1 MIMKNENIKT
11 KFKNLDFDKL
21 KAKSGEVLEI
31 AKKSGGEI
39 TKETL
44 NSVSNVANISVQKA
58 KEVADQTKD
67 KIQNIKPEDVL
78 SQAIKVPG
86 VRIDRKS
93 FLIKELQKYYP
104 DEQVLKAVETNPAKA
119 GIPREKIN
127 EIADYII
134 DYETNKV
141 STVSFASGLP
151 GGLAMIATIPADT
164 LQYFGFMMRVMQKLA
179 YLYGFS
185 DFELSEDEI
194 SDETMNLML
203 LFFGV
208 MFGINGANQGI
219 KIIAETTSKKIS
231 KSLARKAL
239 TQTAYYP
246 IVKKVATA
254 LGFKMSKDVFAK
266 GVSKVVPVIG
276 GVVSG
281 GVTYLTFKPCAK
293 KLKDTLK
300 VLRLSDSEY
309 YKGTVLEGEDYGRK
323 ERK

>member
-1 MIMKNENIKT
+1 MIMKSIKSESIKT
-11 KFKNLDFDKL
+11 KLKSVDFDKL
-21 KAKSGEVLEI
+21 KTKSGEVLEI
-31 AKKSGGEI
+31 AKKSSGEI

-44 NSVSNVANISVQKA
+44 NSVSNAANISVKKV
-58 KEVADQTKD
+58 KEVAGQTKD

-78 SQAIKVPG
+78 SQAIKVPS

-93 FLIKELQKYYP
+93 FLIKELQKYCP
-104 DEQVLKAVETNPAKA
+104 DEQVFKAIETNPAKA

-127 EIADYII
+127 EIADYVI

-141 STVSFASGLP
+141 SIVSFASGLP

-185 DFELSEDEI
+185 DFELSENEI

-219 KIIAETTSKKIS
+219 KIVAETTSKKIS
-231 KSLARKAL
+231 KSLAQKAL

-309 YKGTVLEGEDYGRK
+309 YKETLNEGE
-323 ERK
+323 

>member
-1 MIMKNENIKT
+1 MKSIKSESIKT
-11 KFKNLDFDKL
+11 KLKSVDFDKL
-21 KAKSGEVLEI
+21 KTKSGEVLEI
-31 AKKSGGEI
+31 VKKSSGEI

-44 NSVSNVANISVQKA
+44 NSVSNVANISVKKA

-104 DEQVLKAVETNPAKA
+104 DEQVLKAIETNPAKA

-127 EIADYII
+127 EIADYVI

-185 DFELSEDEI
+185 DFELSENEI

-208 MFGINGANQGI
+208 MFGINGANQ
-219 KIIAETTSKKIS
+219 
-231 KSLARKAL
+231 
-239 TQTAYYP
+239 
-246 IVKKVATA
+246 
-254 LGFKMSKDVFAK
+254 
-266 GVSKVVPVIG
+266 
-276 GVVSG
+276 
-281 GVTYLTFKPCAK
+281 
-293 KLKDTLK
+293 
-300 VLRLSDSEY
+300 
-309 YKGTVLEGEDYGRK
+309 
-323 ERK
+323 

>member
-1 MIMKNENIKT
+1 MKSIKSESIKT
-11 KFKNLDFDKL
+11 KLKSVDFDKL
-21 KAKSGEVLEI
+21 KTKSGEVLEI
-31 AKKSGGEI
+31 AKKSSGEI

-44 NSVSNVANISVQKA
+44 NSVSNAANISVKKA
-58 KEVADQTKD
+58 KEVAGQTKD

-78 SQAIKVPG
+78 LQAIKVPG

-93 FLIKELQKYYP
+93 FLIKELQKYCP
-104 DEQVLKAVETNPAKA
+104 DEQVFKAIETNPAKA

-127 EIADYII
+127 EIADYVI

-185 DFELSEDEI
+185 DFELSENEI

-219 KIIAETTSKKIS
+219 KIVAETTSKKIS
-231 KSLARKAL
+231 KSLAQKAL

-246 IVKKVATA
+246 IVKKVATV

-309 YKGTVLEGEDYGRK
+309 YKETLNEGE
-323 ERK
+323 

>member
-1 MIMKNENIKT
+1 MIMKSIKSETIKT
-11 KFKNLDFDKL
+11 KLKSVDFDKL
-21 KAKSGEVLEI
+21 KTKSGEVLEI
-31 AKKSGGEI
+31 AKKSSGEI

-44 NSVSNVANISVQKA
+44 NSVSNAANISVKKA
-58 KEVADQTKD
+58 KEVAGQTKD

-93 FLIKELQKYYP
+93 FLIKELQKYCP
-104 DEQVLKAVETNPAKA
+104 DEQVFKAIETNPAKA

-127 EIADYII
+127 EIADYVI

-164 LQYFGFMMRVMQKLA
+164 LQYFGFMMRVMQKLS

-185 DFELSEDEI
+185 DFELSENEI

-219 KIIAETTSKKIS
+219 KIVAETTSKKIS
-231 KSLARKAL
+231 KSLAQKAL

-309 YKGTVLEGEDYGRK
+309 YKETLNEGE
-323 ERK
+323 

>member
-1 MIMKNENIKT
+1 MKKKKSESIKT
-11 KFKNLDFDKL
+11 KLINIEFDKL
-21 KAKSGEVLEI
+21 KEKSGEVLEI
-31 AKKSGGEI
+31 AKKSGSEI

-44 NSVSNVANISVQKA
+44 NSAGNVASISVLKA
-58 KEVADQTKD
+58 KEVADKTKD
-67 KIQNIKPEDVL
+67 KMQNIKSEDVL
-78 SQAIKVPG
+78 SQVIKIPG
-86 VRIDRKS
+86 VKIDRKG
-93 FLIKELQKYYP
+93 FLIKELKKYYS
-104 DEQVLKAVETNPAKA
+104 DEEVLKAIETNPAKA
-119 GIPREKIN
+119 GIPCQKIN
-127 EIADYII
+127 EIADYVI

-141 STVSFASGLP
+141 TTVSFASGTWG
-151 GGLAMIATIPADT
+151 GGLAMVATIPADT
-164 LQYFGFMMRVMQKLA
+164 LQYFGFMLRVMQKLA
-179 YLYGFS
+179 YLYGFD

-194 SDETMNLML
+194 SDETMNIML

-219 KIIAETTSKKIS
+219 KIISETTSKKIS
-231 KSLARKAL
+231 KSLAQKAL

-281 GVTYLTFKPCAK
+281 DVTYLTFKPCAK

-300 VLRLSDSEY
+300 ELSLSDSEHY
-309 YKGTVLEGEDYGRK
+309 NRMVLEGE
-323 ERK
+323 

>member
-1 MIMKNENIKT
+1 MKSIKSESIKT
-11 KFKNLDFDKL
+11 KLKSVDFDKL
-21 KAKSGEVLEI
+21 KTKSGEVLEI
-31 AKKSGGEI
+31 AKKSSGEI

-44 NSVSNVANISVQKA
+44 NSVSNVANTSVKKA
-58 KEVADQTKD
+58 KEIAGQTKD

-93 FLIKELQKYYP
+93 FLIKELQKYCP
-104 DEQVLKAVETNPAKA
+104 DEQVFKAIETNPAKA

-127 EIADYII
+127 EIADYVI

-185 DFELSEDEI
+185 DFELSENEI

-219 KIIAETTSKKIS
+219 KIVAETTSKKIS
-231 KSLARKAL
+231 KSLAQKAL

-309 YKGTVLEGEDYGRK
+309 YKETLNEGE
-323 ERK
+323 